1 MVGAWKEMMK
11 NRGKVFVALILVAHA
26 VNSPAGGWWLPS
38 PGTSWQIQYT
48 GTLNTALNVQ
58 VYNIDLFDTPKSV
71 IANLHAQGKRVIC
84 YFSGGSYEDW
94 RPDAGTFPEIVLGKK
109 LDDWPGERWLDI
121 RQRRVL
127 LPIMKARMDLAVKKG
142 CDAVDPDNMDGYAN
156 QTGFPLTAADQLAYN
171 KAIAKAAHA
180 RGLAVGLKNDL
191 DQIQALVGYFDFA
204 VNEQCF
210 QYEECGLL
218 LPFIQAGKPVF
229 GIEYILPT
237 NKFCPKANRMN
248 FDFLKK
254 KLNLNAWRVA
264 CR

>member
-1 MVGAWKEMMK
+1 MK
-11 NRGKVFVALILVAHA
+11 NWGKGLVAFILVAHV
-26 VNSPAGGWWLPS
+26 VNCPAGGWWRPS

-58 VYNIDLFDTPKSV
+58 VYNIDLFDTPESA

-94 RPDAGTFPEIVLGKK
+94 RPDAKMFPKTVLGKK

-127 LPIMKARMDLAVKKG
+127 LPIMRARMDRAVKKG

-156 QTGFPLTAADQLAYN
+156 QTGFPLTSADQLVYD
-171 KAIAKAAHA
+171 KAIARAAHA

-191 DQIQALVGYFDFA
+191 GQVKALVGYFDFA

-210 QYEECGLL
+210 SYKECDLL
-218 LPFIQAGKPVF
+218 LPFVQAGKPVF
-229 GIEYILPT
+229 GIEYNLAI
-237 NKFCPKANRMN
+237 NKFCPEANRMN
-248 FDFLKK
+248 FDFLRK
-254 KLNLNAWRVA
+254 KLKLDAWRVA